1 MTGWWR
7 AGRRGMGFAA
17 GVSILVVAAA
27 GVAVGSGWPSFKKKS
42 DAPDAIL
49 YNGQITTMDDRRSTV
64 EAIAVRDGTIIA
76 VGRDKDVKKLAGRG
90 TQMINLRDRR
100 VLPGLIDATLHGIR
114 TGYHCFERTVALD
127 TTFSRSAALA
137 EFRRIASQAPAGGW
151 VFTTLGSWQVAQLD
165 VPGMFTKAELDA
177 AAPNNPVRVSASG
190 FSGIQVN
197 TRALQALDLGPG
209 DPGVV
214 LDASG
219 QPTGQLTGAAQSAV
233 MRAIGTELQQLST
246 EEQAEC
252 LETFMREVNRR
263 GLTAWDDPG
272 GNDPFDPAGTG
283 LTVLR
288 DNHGYQAVGRLRR
301 EERMSTRISFNLSC
315 FGPDAEHSEPMPGGE
330 PHTAIDCVNTHT
342 FNALGRLGD
351 DFLRLRGIGEDVM
364 ETTNTPDGPIYADP
378 EYGEILEHLVK
389 NDWPLE
395 HHATAPSAQRAMVAS
410 WERANAI
417 RPIADLRWFMLH
429 PGSGPANPTQDIFD
443 RLRALGAGIV
453 LTDSGVRGGTSHPP
467 YRRAYESGTQT
478 CLGTDAL
485 NASPY
490 PPFVNIWYTISG
502 KTYVPG
508 QAGVVPE
515 QRLTRM
521 EALEMATRKCGWFL
535 ELEDKIGSLE
545 VGKYADLI
553 VLGRDYFKVPTDDIR
568 TLTSMLTM
576 VDGKAVYGEGEYRRY
591 EE

>member
-1 MTGWWR
+1 MTGWLR
-7 AGRRGMGFAA
+7 VGRRGA
-17 GVSILVVAAA
+17 GVVATVCILLVTAA

-49 YNGQITTMDDRRSTV
+49 FNGQITTMDDRRSTA
-64 EAIAVRDGTIIA
+64 EAIAVRDGIIVA
-76 VGRDKDVKKLAGRG
+76 IGRDKDVKQLSGKG
-90 TQMINLRDRR
+90 TRMINLRDRR

-114 TGYHCFERTVALD
+114 AGYHCFSRTVALD
-127 TTFSRSAALA
+127 TTFSRSQALA
-137 EFRRIASQAPAGGW
+137 EFRRVAGETPAGAW

-165 VPGMFTKAELDA
+165 APGMFTKAELDA
-177 AAPNNPVRVSASG
+177 AAPNHPVRVSASG
-190 FSGIQVN
+190 FTGIQVN
-197 TRALQALDLGPG
+197 TRALEALDLGPG

-214 LDASG
+214 LDAAG
-219 QPTGQLTGAAQSAV
+219 QPTGQLTGAAQSAA
-233 MRAIGTELQQLST
+233 MQAIGAELQQLST

-252 LETFMREVNRR
+252 LETFMREANRR

-288 DNHGYQAVGRLRR
+288 DNHGYQAVGLLRR

-315 FGPDAEHSEPMPGGE
+315 FGPDGDRP
-330 PHTAIDCVNTHT
+330 IDCVNTHT

-351 DFLRLRGIGEDVM
+351 DMLRLRGIGEDIM
-364 ETTNTPDGPIYADP
+364 DTTNTPDGPIYADP
-378 EYGEILEHLVK
+378 VYGQILEHLAR

-395 HHATAPSAQRAMVAS
+395 HHASAPSTQRAMVES

-429 PGSGPANPTQDIFD
+429 PGSGPANPTQEVFD
-443 RLRALGAGIV
+443 RLRALGAGAV
-453 LTDSGVRGGTSHPP
+453 LTDSGVRGGAAHPP
-467 YRRAYESGTQT
+467 YRRAYESGTET

-485 NASPY
+485 NASPF

-508 QAGVVPE
+508 QQGVVPE

-535 ELEDKIGSLE
+535 EQEDKIGSLE
-545 VGKYADLI
+545 VGRYADLI

-576 VDGKAVYGEGEYRRY
+576 VDGKVVYGEGEYRRL
-591 EE
+591 ED